1 MKITEIFASGR
12 RTVSFEFYPPNTEQ
26 GADALFRNIE
36 ILRSCK
42 PDFVS
47 VTYGAG
53 GGTRDTTIGIV
64 RHIREETDLEVIC
77 HVTCAA
83 QTKEEVQA
91 ALALLEPANI
101 ENVLGLRGD
110 PPRGETKFIPAD
122 DGYQYAAEL
131 IEHIRK
137 NHDFAIGAACFPE
150 GHLESPDLES
160 DMAFLKK
167 KVDAGAQFLITQLF
181 FDNADYYR
189 FLERADRWN
198 IHVPI
203 VAGILP
209 ILSTGQIRRFTALC
223 GARIPQQLDDKLEKF
238 ADDDNAVREIGVEYA
253 SRQVEDLWR
262 NGVAGIHLYTLNRSY
277 STSKV
282 VENLNLVRSASSGQQ
297 SADC

>member
-12 RTVSFEFYPPNTEQ
+12 RTVSFEFFPPNTEQ
-26 GADALFRNIE
+26 GVETLFRNIDT
-36 ILRSCK
+36 LQSCK

-64 RHIREETDLEVIC
+64 RHIKEETDLEVIC

-83 QTKEEVQA
+83 QTKEEVQT
-91 ALALLEPANI
+91 ALALLGPANI

-110 PPRGETKFIPAD
+110 PPRGETKFVPVD
-122 DGYQYAAEL
+122 GGYQYAAEL
-131 IEHIRK
+131 IDHIRK
-137 NHDFAIGAACFPE
+137 NHDFSIGAACFPE

-160 DMAFLKK
+160 DMAFLKQ

-181 FDNADYYR
+181 FDNTDYYR
-189 FLERADRWN
+189 FMERVAQWEID
-198 IHVPI
+198 VPI

-209 ILSTGQIRRFTALC
+209 ILNTSQIRRFTALC
-223 GARIPQQLDDKLEKF
+223 GAKIPQHLDEKLEKF
-238 ADDDNAVREIGVEYA
+238 AEDDNAVREIGVEYA

-282 VENLNLVRSASSGQQ
+282 LENLNLVRQ
-297 SADC
+297 